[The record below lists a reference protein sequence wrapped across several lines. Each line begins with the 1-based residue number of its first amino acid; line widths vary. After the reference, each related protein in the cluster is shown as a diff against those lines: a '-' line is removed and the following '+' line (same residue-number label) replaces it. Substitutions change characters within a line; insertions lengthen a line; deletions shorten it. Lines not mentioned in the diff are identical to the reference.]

1 VTRRAPGGILSPE
14 RARTLYALADALLPP
29 GPQDEPGRSPGGGGV
44 DVAPLVEARLA
55 HAERSRVREIRL
67 MLILLEWWPRLALRG
82 RRGFSWLSRGE
93 RLRVLESFE
102 HGAFRSCRRATNDL
116 RALVLGAANEALGS
130 YSLPGA

>member
-1 VTRRAPGGILSPE
+1 VTGRAPGRLLSPQ

-29 GPQDEPGRSPGGGGV
+29 VPTADTGGSSGGGGV

-55 HAERSRVREIRL
+55 LTERARVWEMRIL
-67 MLILLEWWPRLALRG
+67 LFLLEWWPRLALRG
-82 RRGFSWLSRGE
+82 RRGFSWLSRAE
-93 RLRVLESFE
+93 RLQVLEGFQ
-102 HGAFRSCRRATNDL
+102 HGTFRRCRRASSEL